1 MPRIGLHIPDVA
13 HIVVDGIQLTL
24 EPGVKPEAMILSGH
38 HVDTIMAHIKD
49 TMVKT
54 LDGTQAKEAAD
65 FKEMLD
71 AGKIQPHPYDPV
83 RCPERPTAEE
93 LYPFGYN
100 PHGWW
105 IMSNFCIF
113 AVFEFVMLEI
123 TGIWPPCMP
132 LIVRISI
139 IQSGIFTTKLMLD
152 VALINPE

>member
-1 MPRIGLHIPDVA
+1 
-13 HIVVDGIQLTL
+13 
-24 EPGVKPEAMILSGH
+24 MILSGH

-93 LYPFGYN
+93 LYPFGYVRHEDGTVEAN
-100 PHGWW
+100 P
-105 IMSNFCIF
+105 
-113 AVFEFVMLEI
+113 
-123 TGIWPPCMP
+123 PP
-132 LIVRISI
+132 L
-139 IQSGIFTTKLMLD
+139 Q
-152 VALINPE
+152 

>member
-83 RCPERPTAEE
+83 LCPERPTAEE
-93 LYPFGYN
+93 LYPFGYVRHEDGTVEAN
-100 PHGWW
+100 P
-105 IMSNFCIF
+105 
-113 AVFEFVMLEI
+113 
-123 TGIWPPCMP
+123 PP
-132 LIVRISI
+132 L
-139 IQSGIFTTKLMLD
+139 Q
-152 VALINPE
+152 